1 MNIPSFDN
9 TSTLP
14 SEYTDFNQR
23 QESHEVTT
31 GHPPNETTVG
41 DNNEHEAVGNTT
53 SVPGAS
59 IITIGPVVSNKEEEE
74 KSFSSKNAFN
84 KVGSNL
90 KSFVGFIGPGYIGYL
105 DPGNWATDLSGGSQF
120 GYSLLFIVFLSN
132 LMAMLL
138 QALAIKLGVVSGLDL
153 AQACKIFLPKHL
165 NYILYILCELAIIA
179 CDIAEVIGSAIAMN
193 LLFNLPLPVG
203 VAITACDI
211 LLILF
216 IYRDN
221 DIKAAHIFE
230 ILLMLLVGIVG
241 FCFVVELIYSKPDSV
256 DVLKGY
262 LPSSGIFTNSEEL
275 YIAIGIVGATVMPH
289 NLYLHSHL
297 VKVRKNREES
307 KGFDKQM
314 EKVDEIPKKNKIK
327 SIVDNTLKLS
337 TIDSS
342 AILIVSSANFFYGDP
357 NRSQTKPA
365 DLFDAYD
372 LLTSYLGKAAST
384 IFAIGLLVA
393 GQSATL
399 TATMAGQVVMEGFV
413 EWKLKP
419 WMRRLITRGFAV
431 VPAMIIAIVRG
442 RNGLNDLL
450 VASQV
455 ALSIQLPFAI
465 IPMVWFT
472 SNKKFMR
479 VNIRN
484 LEERVMADKLKQ
496 QDESLTPP
504 DLNSIFSTTPLTPNS
519 PYTRTSIITVYNVNH
534 VSQPSDD
541 DILDFSNS
549 ILLTTIAIIVS
560 AVILGLDL
568 YLVFST
574 IRGFI
579 AG

>member
-9 TSTLP
+9 
-14 SEYTDFNQR
+14 
-23 QESHEVTT
+23 TT

-41 DNNEHEAVGNTT
+41 DNNEREAVGNTT
-53 SVPGAS
+53 SVPGAN
-59 IITIGPVVSNKEEEE
+59 IITIGPIVSNKEEEE

-90 KSFVGFIGPGYIGYL
+90 KSFVGFMGPGYIIAVGYL

-120 GYSLLFIVFLSN
+120 GYALLFIIFLSN

-138 QALAIKLGVVSGLDL
+138 QALAIKLGVVTG
-153 AQACKIFLPKHL
+153 
-165 NYILYILCELAIIA
+165 LAIIA
-179 CDIAEVIGSAIAMN
+179 CDLAEVIGSAIAMN
-193 LLFNLPLPVG
+193 LLFNLPLPAG

-221 DIKAAHIFE
+221 DIKAANVFE

-241 FCFVVELIYSKPDSV
+241 FCFVAELIYSKPNSV

-275 YIAIGIVGATVMPH
+275 YIAIGIIGATVMPH

-314 EKVDEIPKKNKIK
+314 EEVDEIPKKIKIK
-327 SIVDNTLKLS
+327 SMVDNTLKLS

-342 AILIVSSANFFYGDP
+342 VALMFALFVNSATNFFYGDP
-357 NRSQTKPA
+357 NRSKPA

-372 LLTSYLGKAAST
+372 LLTSYLGKAAAT
-384 IFAIGLLVA
+384 IFAVGLLVA

-431 VPAMIIAIVRG
+431 VPAMIIAIFRG

-479 VNIRN
+479 INIRN

-504 DLNSIFSTTPLTPNS
+504 DLNSIVSTTQLTPNS
-519 PYTRTSIITVYNVNH
+519 PYTQTST
-534 VSQPSDD
+534 QPSDD
-541 DILDFSNS
+541 NILDFANS
-549 ILLTTIAIIVS
+549 ILLTTVAII
-560 AVILGLDL
+560 LPLQENRE
-568 YLVFST
+568 FST
-574 IRGFI
+574 LMSFVRNICVPLMEINEIHLINFHVVL
-579 AG
+579 AGDIITSLE